1 MTRKI
6 AMVTGA
12 GRGIGKGIAIQL
24 AKAGYDLAIHY
35 STTAEGAIDTIEKVR
50 ALGARAELFHADI
63 RDVEQIRAMFADF
76 SEKFEVGRAHV

>member
-35 STTAEGAIDTIEKVR
+35 STTAEARSTPSKRCVR
-50 ALGARAELFHADI
+50 WAQGQSFFMRTSVTWSRSAQCSLIFRKSSI
-63 RDVEQIRAMFADF
+63 T
-76 SEKFEVGRAHV
+76 ST

>member
-35 STTAEGAIDTIEKVR
+35 STTAEGAIDTIEKGR

-63 RDVEQIRAMFADF
+63 RDVDPRN
-76 SEKFEVGRAHV
+76 VR

>member
-35 STTAEGAIDTIEKVR
+35 STTA
-50 ALGARAELFHADI
+50 
-63 RDVEQIRAMFADF
+63 
-76 SEKFEVGRAHV
+76 

>member
-24 AKAGYDLAIHY
+24 AKAGYDLAIH
-35 STTAEGAIDTIEKVR
+35 
-50 ALGARAELFHADI
+50 
-63 RDVEQIRAMFADF
+63 
-76 SEKFEVGRAHV
+76 

>member
-50 ALGARAELFHADI
+50 ALGARAENRFHGKIALAP
-63 RDVEQIRAMFADF
+63 RLAENPL
-76 SEKFEVGRAHV
+76 